1 MGAMFGDLQGLGRR
15 QVEHLPGGETFAGR
29 FVQDSA
35 AVGTCLREMVDGC
48 IGLLDLAQ
56 GFTGMP
62 RLPAGLLARRR
73 TQALDPARLP
83 QPIAGWRLA
92 AVVAVQAQT
101 PLQFRDAGLQRDD
114 EVLLLGVAG
123 HQRSDNVRCRR
134 GGAG

>member
-1 MGAMFGDLQGLGRR
+1 MGAMFGDLQALGRR

-29 FVQDSA
+29 FAQGSA
-35 AVGTCLREMVDGC
+35 AAAARLGEMVDSG

-56 GFTGMP
+56 GFAGMP

-101 PLQFRDAGLQRDD
+101 PLQLRDAGLQRDD

-123 HQRSDNVRCRR
+123 HQHGDNVRCRR
-134 GGAG
+134 DGAG